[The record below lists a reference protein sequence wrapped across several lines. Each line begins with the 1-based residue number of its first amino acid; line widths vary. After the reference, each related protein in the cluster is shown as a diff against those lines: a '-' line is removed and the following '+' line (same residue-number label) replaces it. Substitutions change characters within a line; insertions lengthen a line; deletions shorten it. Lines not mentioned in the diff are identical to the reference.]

1 MAGRAAAAAAWAAVI
16 AIAAG
21 LHPAL
26 REGAPLA
33 GLGRQIAEDAAQG
46 GAVLSRLGLQG
57 SGASL
62 AFWLL
67 DLSLLYLAG
76 WALFALC
83 PRRVDRDRTVPIF
96 LLAAAI
102 AGQAAAC
109 LARSPTAFCLIT
121 AGTAALA
128 WRPAV
133 LPPVATEWRR
143 GVAASA
149 VGLLLVLF
157 ASPLDGGLGSLTG
170 AGMLPDAWFPLYVEF
185 DSGGWMAG
193 AALVIAIGAA
203 CAALGFARTGWIGL
217 APACVLV
224 LGPSSPAKGLAAATV
239 VSLLA
244 RAGAPPLWRAAF
256 LASTVALFTLAAFR
270 VL

>member
-1 MAGRAAAAAAWAAVI
+1 MAGRAVAAAAWAAVI
-16 AIAAG
+16 AVAAG
-21 LHPAL
+21 FHPAL

-46 GAVLSRLGLQG
+46 GAFLARLGLEG
-57 SGASL
+57 SSAPL

-67 DLSLLYLAG
+67 ELSLIYIAG

-83 PRRVDRDRTVPIF
+83 PRRVDRDRSVSPF
-96 LLAAAI
+96 LLAAAL

-109 LARSPTAFCLIT
+109 LARTPTAFTLIST
-121 AGTAALA
+121 GVVAFA
-128 WRPAV
+128 WRPA
-133 LPPVATEWRR
+133 PPVSGPKGRL
-143 GVAASA
+143 VAASA
-149 VGLLLVLF
+149 VGLLLVVL
-157 ASPLDGGLGSLTG
+157 ASPLDAGLGTLTG
-170 AGMLPDAWFPLYVEF
+170 AGFLPEAWFPLYVEF

-193 AALVIAIGAA
+193 AAVAVVIAAA
-203 CAALGFARTGWIGL
+203 CAALGFARAGWIGL

-224 LGPSSPAKGLAAATV
+224 LGPSNPAKGLAAAAA

-256 LASTVALFTLAAFR
+256 LAATVALFTLVAFR
-270 VL
+270 VF